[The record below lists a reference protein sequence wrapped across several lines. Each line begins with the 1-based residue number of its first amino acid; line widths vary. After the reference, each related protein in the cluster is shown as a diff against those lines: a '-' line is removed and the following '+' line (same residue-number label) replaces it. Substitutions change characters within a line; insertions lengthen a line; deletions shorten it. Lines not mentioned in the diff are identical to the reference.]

1 MVDFQNW
8 TPMTITKPDISL
20 PRGVSDFLPDAAAK
34 IGYIEGR
41 IRRVFELWGFRRIIT
56 PKLEYE
62 DVLSIGMGEELKGR
76 TYRFDDRQS
85 GRLLA
90 FPPDITPQV
99 ARIVA
104 TRLNNWPLPHRISYS
119 GRVLR
124 QTEIQAGRSRE
135 IFQSGVELIGLDSP
149 EADAEMVAM
158 AVEALQGLGF
168 DDFKI
173 DMGQVEFCRGIMA
186 ASGLQGQPLH
196 ELQQAVS
203 RKDSSAVARV
213 LSANSVPEASHR
225 EISALPRL
233 FGGREV
239 LDDARRVV
247 TNSRSLAALDN
258 LCQVLDILEIHGVSD
273 RLTIDLGETRGL
285 EYHTGITFEGFV
297 SGLGESVCSGGRY
310 DNLTA
315 RYGFNAPATGF
326 TFNVLSLLQAL
337 QHRPELEASTTRDFL
352 LFNRRDDRREV
363 LEVAHL
369 LRSQG
374 YTAARDIIRRDYD
387 SSLEYARRMNFR
399 CMLVVGDDSAGGG
412 CRAVRTRDGRTLT
425 LTMEQLQQN
434 GLMKF
439 IEESQGDE

>member
-1 MVDFQNW
+1 
-8 TPMTITKPDISL
+8 MTISRPDISL

-41 IRRVFELWGFRRIIT
+41 IRRVFELWGFRRVIT

-76 TYRFDDRQS
+76 TYRFEDRQS

-90 FPPDITPQV
+90 FPPDITPQI

-104 TRLNNWPLPHRISYS
+104 TRLSGWPLPHRISYS

-149 EADAEMVAM
+149 EADAEMIAM
-158 AVEALQGLGF
+158 AVEALQGLGV

-173 DMGQVEFCRGIMA
+173 DLGQVEFCRGVMA
-186 ASGLQGQPLH
+186 ASGLQGAPLQG
-196 ELQQAVS
+196 LQQAVA
-203 RKDSSAVARV
+203 RKDSSAVAQV
-213 LSANSVPEASHR
+213 LAENDIPEESRR
-225 EISALPRL
+225 ELAALPRL

-239 LDDARRVV
+239 LDEARRVV
-247 TNSRSLAALDN
+247 TNSRSQAALDN
-258 LCQVLDILEIHGVSD
+258 LCLVLEILEIHGVSE

-285 EYHTGITFEGFV
+285 DYHTGITFEGFV
-297 SGLGESVCSGGRY
+297 SGLGEPVCSGGRY

-315 RYGFNAPATGF
+315 RYGFQAPATGF

-337 QHRPELEASTTRDFL
+337 QRRPELEASTTHDFL
-352 LFNRRDDRREV
+352 LFNCRDDRREV

-369 LRSQG
+369 LRRQG
-374 YTAARDIIRRDYD
+374 HTTARDIIRRDYA
-387 SSLEYARRMNFR
+387 SSLAYARRMNIR
-399 CMLVVGDDSAGGG
+399 CMLVVGDPASGG
-412 CRAVRTRDGRTLT
+412 CYSAVRVRDGRRISLSR
-425 LTMEQLQQN
+425 EQLLQD

>member
-1 MVDFQNW
+1 
-8 TPMTITKPDISL
+8 MTMTKPDISL

-41 IRRVFELWGFRRIIT
+41 IRRVFELWGFRRVIT

-90 FPPDITPQV
+90 FPPDITPQI

-104 TRLNNWPLPHRISYS
+104 TRLSGWPLPHRISYS

-168 DDFKI
+168 DDFKL
-173 DMGQVEFCRGIMA
+173 DLGQVEFCRGVMA
-186 ASGLQGQPLH
+186 ASGLQGLPLQG
-196 ELQQAVS
+196 LRQAVA
-203 RKDSSAVARV
+203 RKDSSAVAQI
-213 LSANSVPEASHR
+213 LAENDIPEESRR
-225 EISALPRL
+225 ELAALPRL

-239 LDDARRVV
+239 LDEARRVV
-247 TNSRSLAALDN
+247 KNSRSRAALGN
-258 LCQVLDILEIHGVSD
+258 LCQVLEILEIHGVSE

-285 EYHTGITFEGFV
+285 DYHTGITFEGFV
-297 SGLGESVCSGGRY
+297 SGLGEPVCSGGRY

-315 RYGFNAPATGF
+315 RYGFQAPATGF

-337 QHRPELEASTTRDFL
+337 QRRPELEASTTHDFL
-352 LFNRRDDRREV
+352 LFNCRDDRREV
-363 LEVAHL
+363 LEVALL
-369 LRSQG
+369 LRRQG
-374 YTAARDIIRRDYD
+374 HTTARDIIRRDYD
-387 SSLEYARRMNFR
+387 SSLAYARRMSIR
-399 CMLVVGDDSAGGG
+399 CMLVVGDPASGG
-412 CRAVRTRDGRTLT
+412 CYTAVRVRDGHRISLGR
-425 LTMEQLQQN
+425 EQLQQD

-439 IEESQGDE
+439 IEENQGDE

>member
-1 MVDFQNW
+1 
-8 TPMTITKPDISL
+8 MTSTRPDISL
-20 PRGVSDFLPDAAAK
+20 PRGVSDFLPDAASK

-41 IRRVFELWGFRRIIT
+41 IRRVFELWGFRRVIT

-62 DVLSIGMGEELKGR
+62 EVLSIGMGDELKGK

-90 FPPDITPQV
+90 LPPDITPQI

-104 TRLNNWPLPHRISYS
+104 TRLNGWPLPHRISYS

-158 AVEALQGLGF
+158 AVEALQGLGL
-168 DDFKI
+168 DNFKI

-186 ASGLQGQPLH
+186 ASGLQGHPLR

-203 RKDSSAVARV
+203 RKDSSAVAKI
-213 LSANSVPEASHR
+213 LAENSVPEPSCR

-239 LDDARRVV
+239 LDEARRVV
-247 TNSRSLAALDN
+247 TNSRSSAALDN

-273 RLTIDLGETRGL
+273 YLTIDLGETRGL

-297 SGLGESVCSGGRY
+297 SGLGEPVCSGGRY

-315 RYGFNAPATGF
+315 RYGFQAPATGF

-337 QHRPELEASTTRDFL
+337 QRRPELEASTARDFL

-374 YTAARDIIRRDYD
+374 YTAARDIIRREYA
-387 SSLEYARRMNFR
+387 SSLEYARSMNIR
-399 CMLVVGDDSAGGG
+399 CMLVIGDDSAGGG
-412 CRAVRTRDGRTLT
+412 CRAVRIRDGRTIPVSR
-425 LTMEQLQQN
+425 EQLQQS

-439 IEESQGDE
+439 IEESRGDEQLWQT

>member
-1 MVDFQNW
+1 
-8 TPMTITKPDISL
+8 MTVALPDIAL
-20 PRGVSDFLPDAAAK
+20 PRGVSDFMPDAAAK
-34 IGYIEGR
+34 IGYIESR
-41 IRRVFELWGFRRIIT
+41 IRRVFELWGFRRVIT

-62 DVLSIGMGEELKGR
+62 DVLSIGMGDGLKGK

-90 FPPDITPQV
+90 FPPDITPQI

-104 TRLNNWPLPHRISYS
+104 TRLTGWPLPHRISYS

-173 DMGQVEFCRGIMA
+173 DLGQVEFCRGIME

-196 ELQQAVS
+196 ELQQAVAS
-203 RKDSSAVARV
+203 KDSSAVAKII
-213 LSANSVPEASHR
+213 AENIMPEASR
-225 EISALPRL
+225 AEIAALPRL

-239 LDDARRVV
+239 LVEARRVA
-247 TNSRSLAALDN
+247 TNSRSCAALDN
-258 LCQVLDILEIHGVSD
+258 LCQVLDILDIHGVGD
-273 RLTIDLGETRGL
+273 HLTIDLGETRGL
-285 EYHTGITFEGFV
+285 DYHTGITFEGFV
-297 SGLGESVCSGGRY
+297 TGLGEPVCSGGRY
-310 DNLTA
+310 DNLTG
-315 RYGFNAPATGF
+315 RYGFQAPATGF

-337 QHRPELEASTTRDFL
+337 QKRPELEASTARDFL
-352 LFNRRDDRREV
+352 LFNCREDRREV

-374 YTAARDIIRRDYD
+374 YTAARDIIRREFDQ
-387 SSLEYARRMNFR
+387 SLEYARRMNIR
-399 CMLVVGDDSAGGG
+399 CMLVIDDASGGG
-412 CRAVRTRDGRTLT
+412 SYCAVRICDGRKISIAK
-425 LTMEQLQQN
+425 EQLQQC

>member
-1 MVDFQNW
+1 V
-8 TPMTITKPDISL
+8 TIASPDISL

-41 IRRVFELWGFRRIIT
+41 IRRVFELWGFRRVIT

-62 DVLSIGMGEELKGR
+62 DVLSIGMGDELKGK

-90 FPPDITPQV
+90 FPPDITPQI

-104 TRLNNWPLPHRISYS
+104 TRLNGWPLPHRISYS

-168 DDFKI
+168 NNFKI

-186 ASGLQGQPLH
+186 ASGLQGLPLR
-196 ELQQAVS
+196 ELQQAVA
-203 RKDSSAVARV
+203 RKDTSAVAKI
-213 LSANSVPEASHR
+213 LSENCVPEASQK

-239 LDDARRVV
+239 LDEARRVV
-247 TNSRSLAALDN
+247 TNSRSCAALDN

-297 SGLGESVCSGGRY
+297 SGLGEPVCSGGRY

-315 RYGFNAPATGF
+315 RYGFQAPATGF

-337 QHRPELEASTTRDFL
+337 QRRPELEASTARDFL

-369 LRSQG
+369 LRAQG
-374 YTAARDIIRRDYD
+374 YTAARDIIRREYE
-387 SSLEYARRMNFR
+387 SSLEYARRMNIR
-399 CMLVVGDDSAGGG
+399 CMLVIGDESADGG
-412 CRAVRTRDGRTLT
+412 CLAVRIRDGRTIPVSS
-425 LTMEQLQQN
+425 EQLHQN

-439 IEESQGDE
+439 IEESRGDE

>member
-1 MVDFQNW
+1 V
-8 TPMTITKPDISL
+8 
-20 PRGVSDFLPDAAAK
+20 
-34 IGYIEGR
+34 
-41 IRRVFELWGFRRIIT
+41 IT

-62 DVLSIGMGEELKGR
+62 DVLSIGMGDELKGK

-90 FPPDITPQV
+90 FPPDITPQI

-104 TRLNNWPLPHRISYS
+104 TRLNGWPLPHRISYS

-168 DDFKI
+168 DKFKI

-186 ASGLQGQPLH
+186 ASGLQGQPLR
-196 ELQQAVS
+196 ELQQAVA
-203 RKDSSAVARV
+203 RKDSSAVAKI
-213 LSANSVPEASHR
+213 LAENSVPEASRR

-233 FGGREV
+233 FGGCEV
-239 LDDARRVV
+239 LDEARRVV
-247 TNSRSLAALDN
+247 TNDRSRAALDN
-258 LCQVLDILEIHGVSD
+258 LCQVLEILEIHGVSD
-273 RLTIDLGETRGL
+273 HLTIDLGETRGL

-297 SGLGESVCSGGRY
+297 AGLGEPVCSGGRY
-310 DNLTA
+310 DNLTG
-315 RYGFNAPATGF
+315 RYGFKAPATGF
-326 TFNVLSLLQAL
+326 TFNILSLLQAL
-337 QHRPELEASTTRDFL
+337 QRRPELEASTARDFL
-352 LFNRRDDRREV
+352 LFNRRDDRRAV

-369 LRSQG
+369 LRRQG
-374 YTAARDIIRRDYD
+374 YTAARDIIRREYA
-387 SSLEYARRMNFR
+387 SSLEYARRMNIR
-399 CMLVVGDDSAGGG
+399 CMLVIGDDAGDA
-412 CRAVRTRDGRTLT
+412 CIAVRIRDGRTIPVSR
-425 LTMEQLQQN
+425 EQLQQN

>member
-1 MVDFQNW
+1 
-8 TPMTITKPDISL
+8 MTITKPDISL

-41 IRRVFELWGFRRIIT
+41 IRRVFELWGFSRVIT

-62 DVLSIGMGEELKGR
+62 DVLSIGMGDELKGR

-90 FPPDITPQV
+90 FPPDITPQI

-104 TRLNNWPLPHRISYS
+104 TRLNGWPLPHRISYS

-168 DDFKI
+168 DNFKI
-173 DMGQVEFCRGIMA
+173 DMGQVEFCRGIMT
-186 ASGLQGQPLH
+186 ASGLQGQPLR
-196 ELQQAVS
+196 ELQQAVA
-203 RKDSSAVARV
+203 RKDTSAVAKI
-213 LSANSVPEASHR
+213 LSENSVPEASRR

-239 LDDARRVV
+239 LDQARRVV
-247 TNSRSLAALDN
+247 TNSRSCAALDN

-273 RLTIDLGETRGL
+273 YLTIDLGETRGL

-297 SGLGESVCSGGRY
+297 SGLGEPVCSGGRY

-315 RYGFNAPATGF
+315 RYGFQAPATGF

-337 QHRPELEASTTRDFL
+337 QHRPELESSTARDFL
-352 LFNRRDDRREV
+352 LFNCRDDRREV

-374 YTAARDIIRRDYD
+374 YTAARDIIRREYD
-387 SSLEYARRMNFR
+387 SSLEYARRMNIR
-399 CMLVVGDDSAGGG
+399 CMLVIGDGAAGGFL
-412 CRAVRTRDGRTLT
+412 AVRIRDGRTIAVNR
-425 LTMEQLQQN
+425 EQLQQS